1 MPWIVTI
8 KPSEP
13 GSTGPHLICD
23 SPTVVDAVL
32 TAIRRLYADG
42 ALPEEARQILQL
54 HRDGEVAP

>member
-23 SPTVVDAVL
+23 DPNVVDAVL
-32 TAIRRLYADG
+32 AAIRSIYAGKPASD
-42 ALPEEARQILQL
+42 EARRVLQL